1 MSIIKHI
8 IIMGAGIVG
17 RTVAQCTAAMPAA
30 PRITCIDP
38 DAQRRASVRLHPPA
52 PSTSN
57 RLTRNTKPAELYF
70 ITVGTPA
77 TNTGACDTSALYAA
91 VREIIAHCTGAATI
105 IIKST
110 VPPGTA
116 QRVSQ
121 LASASVHR
129 INVLSN
135 PEFLTEANAAQ
146 DFLTPARVLI
156 GASTP
161 ADAAPLLHY
170 YTAIIGVPRARIQLT
185 THRSAEAAK
194 YVSNAMLAARVAHYN
209 ELSDWAQSH
218 GADPAQLAAAVGA
231 DPRIGTIHASSGYAG
246 RCLPKDVAHLL
257 ACHAK
262 ALPALACVNTLNTR
276 RLIAHTS
283 H

>member
-17 RTVAQCTAAMPAA
+17 RTVAQCTAAMSAA

-38 DAQRRASVRLHPPA
+38 DDARRASVHPRPGL
-52 PSTSN
+52 STSN
-57 RLTRNTKPAELYF
+57 RLTHTTPPADLYF
-70 ITVGTPA
+70 IAVGTPA